1 MNAAIRRRWPLLA
14 AASGL
19 LALVAW
25 EQLEFHAGASRA
37 AADALRAGAATV
49 VLFGACG
56 YGAALLL
63 TPRELWPHRHLL
75 ALPLGAALSAVALG
89 ALGIAHVPFGVS
101 LPLVLVAGAVTA
113 VLAHRREHGRRPDA
127 GGPAPPRAD
136 PSGEP
141 PPAEAP
147 ASRDGFGARVGWPL
161 LLAAVVAVV
170 ALSPVWRTGFGTVV
184 GQNGDVVLAVGSAEL
199 VKHAPPT
206 AVRAEL
212 PVDRVPLVWR
222 SKYPIFYPLAAVS
235 ELSGLSPIATFPFLA
250 AAMLGL
256 VAIGFFLLARVAL
269 RAPPAAALGA
279 MAAVGLA
286 RLPVHVAD
294 HPFYNQLWALFALPL
309 ILVAG
314 AAFVRDPGRRSLALL
329 VLFAAIGAFA
339 YPLMLPFPAL
349 FLALAAWRERRRL
362 RLSRPSLPVAAGAVA
377 GLALTAVLLRGVVE
391 KAVSAAIALS
401 PWGDLGAWSGN
412 ALLNIPFH
420 RSVGLLDPGGTVLV
434 MGALAAVLAA
444 AAYAVWRAPRDVGAP
459 LGVTVAAGL
468 LAAAYFR
475 HRTQAE
481 LFYFKTVGF
490 AGALAGPL
498 AVVGLADLVR
508 RRRPP
513 ALAAGAGVALAA
525 FAVAIALNTRREL
538 LDTNVYVSR
547 DVLAIRD
554 WSRSLPPGATVRID
568 VPPGGHQLWAAYMLA
583 DRRVCALRPLIGFF
597 PYPPQSRRA
606 GYAVAYSGSGRPRD
620 ATGPAVRRTR
630 QFTMWRLRPGLPGP
644 DVCSRRMIDSI
655 TSVQIV

>member
-1 MNAAIRRRWPLLA
+1 MSAAIRRRGPLLA
-14 AASGL
+14 AATGL

-25 EQLEFHAGASRA
+25 EHLEFHAGASRA

-49 VLFGACG
+49 VLFGVCG
-56 YGAALLL
+56 YGAALRLA
-63 TPRELWPHRHLL
+63 PRELWPHRHLL
-75 ALPLGAALSAVALG
+75 VLPLGAAVSAIALG

-101 LPLVLVAGAVTA
+101 LPLVLIAGAVVA
-113 VLAHRREHGRRPDA
+113 VLAHRRTPERRVEM
-127 GGPAPPRAD
+127 G
-136 PSGEP
+136 S
-141 PPAEAP
+141 
-147 ASRDGFGARVGWPL
+147 VGWPL

-206 AVRAEL
+206 AIRAEL
-212 PVDRVPLVWR
+212 PVDRIPLVWR

-235 ELSGLSPIATFPFLA
+235 ELSGLSPIAAFPFLA

-256 VAIGFFLLARVAL
+256 AALGFFLLARVTL

-314 AAFVRDPGRRSLALL
+314 AALVREPGRRSAALL

-349 FLALAAWRERRRL
+349 FLAVAAWRERGRL
-362 RLSRPSLPVAAGAVA
+362 RLSRPSLPVAAGALA
-377 GLALTAVLLRGVVE
+377 GLALAAVLVRGVVE
-391 KAVSAAIALS
+391 KAVSAAIALA
-401 PWGDLGAWSGN
+401 PGGDLGGWSGN

-434 MGALAAVLAA
+434 MAALAAVLAA
-444 AAYAVWRAPRDVGAP
+444 AAYAAWRAPRDAGVP

-490 AGALAGPL
+490 AGALTGAL
-498 AVVGLADLVR
+498 AVVGLAELVR
-508 RRRPP
+508 RRRPR
-513 ALAAGAGVALAA
+513 ALAVAAGVALAA
-525 FAVAIALNTRREL
+525 FAVAVALNTRREL
-538 LDTNVYVSR
+538 LHTDVYVSR

-554 WSRSLPPGATVRID
+554 WSRSLPPRATVRID
-568 VPPGGHQLWAAYMLA
+568 VPPGGHQLWAGYMLA
-583 DRRVCALRPLIGFF
+583 DRRVCALRPLVGFF

-606 GYAVAYSGSGRPRD
+606 DYAVAYSASGRPRD
-620 ATGPAVRRTR
+620 ATGPPVRRTH

-655 TSVQIV
+655 TSVEIV